1 MGKDSFNKFS
11 SWFNTP
17 YYHILHKKNDASE
30 ASVFLETITN
40 YLNLPEQ
47 ATILNINSKDV
58 QHSEHLNNL
67 GYNVTEI
74 DLNESSI
81 KSKQYD
87 AVFNLFNGFGY
98 FESDKDYLNVIKSM
112 KANLNETGFAV
123 IDVMN
128 CNVAVENLIPEET
141 RTIGQIDFKL
151 KQYIEDGSII
161 KDITFEADGKVHHHQ
176 ERIKIYTLKDFEALF
191 DQADAYLLD
200 VFGDYKLNKY
210 RPQTSERL
218 VMIFK

>member
-98 FESDKDYLNVIKSM
+98 FESDEDYLNVIKSM
-112 KANLNETGFAV
+112 KANLNDTGFAV
-123 IDVMN
+123 IDVLN
-128 CNVAVENLIPEET
+128 CDVAVEKLIPEET
-141 RTIGQIDFKL
+141 RTVGQIDFKL
-151 KQYIEDGSII
+151 KQYIEDGYII
-161 KDITFEADGKVHHHQ
+161 KDITFEADGEVHHYK
-176 ERIKIYTLKDFEALF
+176 ERIKIYSFKDFETLF

-200 VFGDYKLNKY
+200 VFGDYKLNKF

>member
-11 SWFNTP
+11 SWLNTP
-17 YYHILHKKNDASE
+17 YYHVLYKENDASD
-30 ASVFLETITN
+30 ANVFRETLIN

-47 ATILNINSKDV
+47 ATILNINSKSV

-74 DLNESSI
+74 DLGESFI
-81 KSKQYD
+81 ESKQYD

-98 FESDKDYLNVIKSM
+98 FESDEDYLNVIKSM

-123 IDVMN
+123 IDFMN
-128 CNVAVENLIPEET
+128 CDIAVEKLIPEEI
-141 RTIGQIDFKL
+141 RTIGQIDIKL
-151 KQYIEDGSII
+151 KQYIEDGYII
-161 KDITFEADGKVHHHQ
+161 KDITFEADGEVHHHK
-176 ERIKIYTLKDFEALF
+176 ERIKMYSLKDFEALF
-191 DQADAYLLD
+191 NQADAYLLD